1 MTKSEKNPRRR
12 KEAGGGGKRLSLA
25 SPSCT
30 TNTINLGAS
39 TAISNAIMTSSAS
52 SYNNYSSTPPPSLSP
67 IPHRLLVYPVCL
79 LDIATIQ
86 RVCNFFIVHIGGVLV
101 VFADY
106 NLCADFEFSG
116 MVLPLCF
123 RDKCPNS
130 LPATSTA
137 RFARFATD
145 PLQSFLFSQ
154 ITQPAFL
161 KPLYFEVPRSS
172 PSPLVGRAWL
182 FREVTFVSIKSI
194 TSSIWI

>member
-30 TNTINLGAS
+30 TNTINLGAP

-52 SYNNYSSTPPPSLSP
+52 SNNNYSSTPPPSLSP

-79 LDIATIQ
+79 NTKSLQ
-86 RVCNFFIVHIGGVLV
+86 FFTVHIRGFLV
-101 VFADY
+101 IFADD
-106 NLCADFEFSG
+106 NLCSDFEFSG
-116 MVLPLCF
+116 MVLPLCS
-123 RDKCPNS
+123 RDKCPSS

-145 PLQSFLFSQ
+145 PLLSFLFSQ

-182 FREVTFVSIKSI
+182 FREVTFLSIKSI
-194 TSSIWI
+194 TYSMWI

>member
-30 TNTINLGAS
+30 TNTINLGAP

-79 LDIATIQ
+79 LG
-86 RVCNFFIVHIGGVLV
+86 VVHIGGVLV
-101 VFADY
+101 VLADD

-137 RFARFATD
+137 RFARSATD
-145 PLQSFLFSQ
+145 PLLSFLFSQ

-182 FREVTFVSIKSI
+182 FREVKFVPIKSI
-194 TSSIWI
+194 TYSIWI

>member
-1 MTKSEKNPRRR
+1 M
-12 KEAGGGGKRLSLA
+12 SLA

-30 TNTINLGAS
+30 TNTINLGAP

-52 SYNNYSSTPPPSLSP
+52 SHNNYSSTPPPSLSP

-79 LDIATIQ
+79 LGIATIQ
-86 RVCNFFIVHIGGVLV
+86 RVCNLFIGHIGGVV
-101 VFADY
+101 AVFADD
-106 NLCADFEFSG
+106 NLFADFEFSG
-116 MVLPLCF
+116 MVLPLCSLG
-123 RDKCPNS
+123 KCPSS

-137 RFARFATD
+137 RFAMFATS
-145 PLQSFLFSQ
+145 PLLSFLFSQ

-194 TSSIWI
+194 TSSMLV